1 MAAVVI
7 FESIYGNTREVA
19 NAVAAGLG
27 ENTLVAAVGDADEAV
42 LTDTE
47 LLVVGG
53 PTHMHGLATSMSRKM
68 AVKGAEEDSDV
79 ELDPAARSERGVRD
93 VLADLGEAARRLRS
107 IPASTSRP
115 RSREARLGEL
125 PSDSVGVA
133 SPSSPIRRASLSTM
147 PRARWP
153 RESSS
158 ERGDGARRCARSS
171 SRHPPL
177 ASRWANEGGRAGV
190 ENTTTTTAITYG
202 VWEEWV
208 AHA

>member
-42 LTDTE
+42 LSDTE

-93 VLADLGEAARRLRS
+93 VLADLGGGGAAAAFDTRIDKSPALTGSAARGIAKRLRRRGFTVVADPES
-107 IPASTSRP
+107 FFVDDAEGPLA
-115 RSREARLGEL
+115 EGEL
-125 PSDSVGVA
+125 ERAREWG
-133 SPSSPIRRASLSTM
+133 ASL
-147 PRARWP
+147 
-153 RESSS
+153 
-158 ERGDGARRCARSS
+158 RSK
-171 SRHPPL
+171 L
-177 ASRWANEGGRAGV
+177 
-190 ENTTTTTAITYG
+190 
-202 VWEEWV
+202 
-208 AHA
+208 